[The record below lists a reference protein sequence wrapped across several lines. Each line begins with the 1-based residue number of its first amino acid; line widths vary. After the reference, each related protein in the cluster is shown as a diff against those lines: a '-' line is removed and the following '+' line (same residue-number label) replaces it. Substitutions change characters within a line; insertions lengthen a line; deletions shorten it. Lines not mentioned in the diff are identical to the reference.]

1 MTTMVVRQEDESIH
15 HKMATMVV
23 RQEDE
28 SIHHKMTTM
37 VVRQSVE
44 HGFSVGMDD
53 VNLEGRLDMH
63 NLTSSHAHEM
73 ATNVV
78 SGQSIEAPCVD
89 GLTLNLLDPQ
99 GTQEDS
105 IDTMAQS
112 IEIG

>member
-37 VVRQSVE
+37 VVRQS
-44 HGFSVGMDD
+44 
-53 VNLEGRLDMH
+53 
-63 NLTSSHAHEM
+63 
-73 ATNVV
+73 
-78 SGQSIEAPCVD
+78 GQSIEAPCVD